1 MFGFWMNVSE
11 VPERKDLGRESRHE
25 GMFFQDFPL
34 LRTEVMGG
42 EKMIFIDSEVLGVT
56 QYLCRPPPK
65 YDIRIQSL
73 RWFCAGFA
81 GSSEP
86 RFSQLSSDWQF

>member
-1 MFGFWMNVSE
+1 MNVSE

-42 EKMIFIDSEVLGVT
+42 EKNDL
-56 QYLCRPPPK
+56 YR
-65 YDIRIQSL
+65 L
-73 RWFCAGFA
+73 R
-81 GSSEP
+81 GSGSNP
-86 RFSQLSSDWQF
+86 VPM

>member
-42 EKMIFIDSEVLGVT
+42 EKNDL
-56 QYLCRPPPK
+56 YR
-65 YDIRIQSL
+65 L
-73 RWFCAGFA
+73 R
-81 GSSEP
+81 GSGSNP
-86 RFSQLSSDWQF
+86 VPM